1 MAVPA
6 KKKATK
12 PAKKKTTKPAKKAV
26 KPKTPV
32 KKKQPKLECGIC
44 GYRVTVDRACG
55 CVEEHALICCGQP
68 MSKKK

>member
-1 MAVPA
+1 MAVQA

-12 PAKKKTTKPAKKAV
+12 PAKKAV
-26 KPKTPV
+26 KPKAPV

-55 CVEEHALICCGQP
+55 CVEEHALICCGKP
-68 MSKKK
+68 MSKK